1 MSLSSSA
8 AGALY
13 IKHIEITNFKSF
25 GGTTRV
31 PLLPGFTVVSGP
43 NGSGKSNILDALLF
57 ALGLSSS
64 KGMRA
69 ERLPDLVNQ
78 SQMGKGKG
86 KRSTVEAAVTVT
98 FDLSEEAA
106 LLAAVDDDAAE
117 DLPGLR
123 GDDGQPL
130 TEWTVTRKLRVT
142 QQGTY
147 TSNYY
152 IGGKSC
158 TLGELHQ
165 SLSKL
170 RIYPEGYNIVL
181 QGDVTSI
188 ISMNAR
194 ERRQIVDELAGVAE
208 FDRKIV
214 QTRQTLEEVKERED
228 RCRILEQELQI
239 QCDRLAKD
247 RTKALKYQQ
256 IRQEMQGQQAR
267 LAMVDW
273 LLEQSKVE
281 QLRRTI
287 AQREVDLAQLAD
299 RLVAETQ
306 TVQATTADLDRLNQ
320 TVKILGES
328 EQIALQTEL
337 ATQQAQLSQL
347 DRQQADLE
355 RGQQTQQQTIA
366 RVTQEI
372 ERVDQSLVALQDQGP
387 ELQER
392 LDELQQAHDRAAAN
406 VARARAESEELAE
419 ASQAWVQQQTDLR
432 RQLETLQ
439 ASIDPQRTERATLQ
453 ERLTQIEA
461 QLAEI
466 ATEWE
471 RAGDRLT
478 EHERAFQEVDRQ
490 TRTLEPQ
497 IQTAAEQ
504 LAAAEQEL
512 QLQQKTRSRLI
523 DEQRQ
528 TQRQLDKLEAQT
540 QAQREAQ
547 GAFGV
552 QLLIQSDLPGICG
565 LVANLGQV
573 EPRYQLALEIA
584 AGARLGHLVVEDDSV
599 AAAAIEILKRERAG
613 RVTFLPLNK
622 IRGGGGES
630 AAMARG
636 RAAVP
641 GWIDY
646 AVNLVDFDDRYR
658 NIFEYVFGG
667 TVVFERLEQARSQ
680 MGRHRI
686 VTLDGE
692 LLETSGAM
700 TGGSLQ
706 KSRGS
711 LRFGG
716 GEQTEEAKAVA
727 ELRDRLRDIDRVLGR
742 CDGAIAQAQVD
753 SQRHTQTLNDLRQA
767 RRDAQRQLEQLQ
779 AALSAT
785 TGQRDRLAQQRDRL
799 TTELSTSRDRLA
811 QLTQALPAAER
822 QLAHLRQ
829 AIAQL
834 EDSPAHSQW
843 SAAQA
848 TLRDRE
854 SVLAQLA
861 DNLRAT
867 QGQQADL
874 GREVDRL
881 TQQRQQLHDQ
891 IAQAERDRAA
901 AIAQA
906 ADLRTQQADLRHQ
919 IQTLRDRIAQLETT
933 LGETKHQR
941 DRLEAELNRQ
951 RQSLQTLEFQRDRLQ
966 ETQQQQQAE
975 LHNLENR
982 AEGDRP
988 DLPPDSE
995 PLPTDPAALAA
1006 HREELDQTIRT
1017 LQRRLESLEPVNML
1031 ALEEYEQV
1039 QGRLS
1044 QLSEKLATI
1053 EQERTEL
1060 LLRVENFTTLRQQ
1073 AFYEAFDAVD
1083 RNFQTIFAELSQ
1095 GDGRLQLDD
1104 PENPLESGLT
1114 LVAHPKG
1121 KPVQRLASMSG
1132 GEKSLTALSFI
1143 FALQRY
1149 RPSPF
1154 YAFDEVDMFLDG
1166 SNVERLAKMVKQQ
1179 AAEAQFLVV
1188 SLRRPTIEASD
1199 RVIGVT
1205 QARGAQTQVLGV
1217 VL

>member
-1 MSLSSSA
+1 M
-8 AGALY
+8 Y
-13 IKHIEITNFKSF
+13 IKQVEITNFKSF

-69 ERLPDLVNQ
+69 DRLPDLVNQ
-78 SQMGKGKG
+78 SQMGKGQGKG

-106 LLAAVDDDAAE
+106 LLATVSAEAAE

-123 GDDGQPL
+123 DADGQPL
-130 TEWTVTRKLRVT
+130 SEWTVTRKLRVT

-152 IGGKSC
+152 IGGEPC
-158 TLGELHQ
+158 TLSELHQ

-170 RIYPEGYNIVL
+170 RIYPEGYNVVL

-188 ISMNAR
+188 ISMNPR
-194 ERRQIVDELAGVAE
+194 ERRQIVDELAGVAN
-208 FDRKIV
+208 FDRKIT
-214 QTRQTLEEVKERED
+214 QTKQTLEEVKERED

-256 IRQEMQGQQAR
+256 IRQEMQGQQGR
-267 LAMVDW
+267 LAVVDW

-281 QLRRTI
+281 QLRQSI
-287 AQREVDLAQLAD
+287 AQREQDLAQLAD
-299 RLVAETQ
+299 RLVAERAAVETQ
-306 TVQATTADLDRLNQ
+306 AAELERLNQ
-320 TVKILGES
+320 TVKSLGES

-337 ATQQAQLSQL
+337 ATHRAQRDQVQ
-347 DRQQADLE
+347 RQQTEL
-355 RGQQTQQQTIA
+355 TQQQQAHQKTIA
-366 RVTQEI
+366 RLTAEVAE
-372 ERVDQSLVALQDQGP
+372 VDRAEAALAATGP

-392 LDELQQAHDRAAAN
+392 LEELQQAHDRAAAN
-406 VARARAESEELAE
+406 LNRARAEAAELAE

-432 RQLETLQ
+432 HQLETIQ

-453 ERLTQIEA
+453 ERLKQIET

-471 RAGDRLT
+471 RAGDRLN
-478 EHERAFQEVDRQ
+478 EHDQDFQTVDRQ
-490 TRTLEPQ
+490 TRSLEPQ

-512 QLQQKTRSRLI
+512 QLQQKTRSRLQ

-528 TQRQLDKLEAQT
+528 VQRQLDKLEAQT

-547 GAFGV
+547 GTFGV
-552 QLLIQSDLPGICG
+552 QLLLQSDLPGICG

-573 EPRYQLALEIA
+573 EPPYQVALEIA
-584 AGARLGHLVVEDDSV
+584 AGARLGHLVVEDDAV

-636 RAAVP
+636 RATVA

-667 TVVFERLEQARSQ
+667 TVVFERLDQARSLL
-680 MGRHRI
+680 GRHRI

-716 GEQTEEAKAVA
+716 GEQTEEAKAAA

-753 SQRHTQTLNDLRQA
+753 SQRHTQTLNELRQA

-779 AALSAT
+779 AALTAT

-799 TTELSTSRDRLA
+799 TQELTTSRDRLA
-811 QLTQALPAAER
+811 TLDRALPAAER
-822 QLAHLRQ
+822 QLANLRQ

-843 SAAQA
+843 SEAQ
-848 TLRDRE
+848 TEIRDRE
-854 SVLAQLA
+854 SVLSQLA
-861 DNLRAT
+861 DNLRSA
-867 QGQQADL
+867 QAQQADQT
-874 GREVDRL
+874 REVDRL
-881 TQQRQQLHDQ
+881 SQQRQQLSQQ
-891 IAQAERDRAA
+891 IAQAQDQIATAADRLQQLQQTQTELDQ
-901 AIAQA
+901 AIANLQEQIA
-906 ADLRTQQADLRHQ
+906 A
-919 IQTLRDRIAQLETT
+919 LETT
-933 LGETKHQR
+933 LGETKQAR
-941 DRLEAELNRQ
+941 DRQETALNRQ
-951 RQSLQTLEFQRDRLQ
+951 RQALQTLEFQRDRLA

-975 LHNLENR
+975 LQELENR

-995 PLPTDPAALAA
+995 PLPSDPAELAA
-1006 HREELDQTIRT
+1006 HREQLDQTIRT

-1031 ALEEYEQV
+1031 ALEEYDQV
-1039 QGRLS
+1039 QGRLN

-1083 RNFQTIFAELSQ
+1083 RNFQIIFAELSQ

-1104 PENPLESGLT
+1104 PESPLESGLN

-1179 AAEAQFLVV
+1179 AAEAQFIVV

>member
-1 MSLSSSA
+1 M
-8 AGALY
+8 Y
-13 IKHIEITNFKSF
+13 IKQVEITNFKSF

-69 ERLPDLVNQ
+69 DRLPDLVNQ
-78 SQMGKGKG
+78 GQMGKGQGKG

-106 LLAAVDDDAAE
+106 LLATVSAEAAE

-123 GDDGQPL
+123 DADGQPL
-130 TEWTVTRKLRVT
+130 SEWTVTRKLRVT

-152 IGGKSC
+152 IGGEPC
-158 TLGELHQ
+158 TLSELHQ

-170 RIYPEGYNIVL
+170 RIYPEGYNVVL

-188 ISMNAR
+188 ISMNPR
-194 ERRQIVDELAGVAE
+194 ERRQIVDELAGVAN
-208 FDRKIV
+208 FDRKII
-214 QTRQTLEEVKERED
+214 QTKQTLEEVKERED

-256 IRQEMQGQQAR
+256 IRQEMQGQQGR
-267 LAMVDW
+267 LAVVDW

-281 QLRRTI
+281 QLRQSI
-287 AQREVDLAQLAD
+287 AQREQDLAQLAD
-299 RLVAETQ
+299 RLVVERATVETQ
-306 TVQATTADLDRLNQ
+306 AAELERLNQ
-320 TVKILGES
+320 MVKSLGES

-337 ATQQAQLSQL
+337 ATHRAQRDQVQ
-347 DRQQADLE
+347 RQQTELTHQ
-355 RGQQTQQQTIA
+355 QQTQQQTIA
-366 RVTQEI
+366 RLTAEVAE
-372 ERVDQSLVALQDQGP
+372 VDCTEAALAATGP

-392 LDELQQAHDRAAAN
+392 LEELQQAHDRAAAN
-406 VARARAESEELAE
+406 LNRARAEAAELAE

-432 RQLETLQ
+432 HQLETIQ

-453 ERLTQIEA
+453 ERLKQIET

-471 RAGDRLT
+471 RAGDRLN
-478 EHERAFQEVDRQ
+478 EHDREFQTVDRQ
-490 TRTLEPQ
+490 TRSLEPQ

-512 QLQQKTRSRLI
+512 QLQQKTRSRLQ

-528 TQRQLDKLEAQT
+528 VQRQLDKLEAQT

-547 GAFGV
+547 GTFGV
-552 QLLIQSDLPGICG
+552 QLLLQSDLPGICG

-573 EPRYQLALEIA
+573 EPPYQVALEIA
-584 AGARLGHLVVEDDSV
+584 AGARLGHLVVEDDAV

-622 IRGGGGES
+622 IRGGGGGES

-636 RAAVP
+636 RAAVA
-641 GWIDY
+641 GWLDY

-667 TVVFERLEQARSQ
+667 TVVFERLDQARSLL
-680 MGRHRI
+680 GRHRI

-700 TGGSLQ
+700 TGGSMQ
-706 KSRGS
+706 KSRGG

-716 GEQTEEAKAVA
+716 GELTEEAKAAA

-742 CDGAIAQAQVD
+742 CDGAIAQAQLD

-779 AALSAT
+779 AALTAT

-799 TTELSTSRDRLA
+799 TQELTTSRERLA
-811 QLTQALPAAER
+811 QLDRALPAAER
-822 QLAHLRQ
+822 QLANLRQ

-843 SAAQA
+843 SEAQ
-848 TLRDRE
+848 TEIRDRE
-854 SVLAQLA
+854 SVLSQLA
-861 DNLRAT
+861 DNLRSA
-867 QGQQADL
+867 QAQHADQA
-874 GREVDRL
+874 REVDRL
-881 TQQRQQLHDQ
+881 SQQRQQLAQQ
-891 IAQAERDRAA
+891 IAQATDQLTTAGDRLQQLQQTQTELDQ
-901 AIAQA
+901 AIANLQGQIA
-906 ADLRTQQADLRHQ
+906 A
-919 IQTLRDRIAQLETT
+919 LETT
-933 LGETKHQR
+933 LGETKQQR
-941 DRLEAELNRQ
+941 DRQETVLNRQ
-951 RQSLQTLEFQRDRLQ
+951 RQALQTLEFQRDRLQ

-975 LHNLENR
+975 LQELENR

-995 PLPTDPAALAA
+995 PLPSDPAELAA
-1006 HREELDQTIRT
+1006 HREQLDQTIRT

-1031 ALEEYEQV
+1031 ALEEYDQV
-1039 QGRLS
+1039 QGRLN

-1083 RNFQTIFAELSQ
+1083 RNFQIIFAELSQ

-1104 PENPLESGLT
+1104 PENPLESGLN

-1179 AAEAQFLVV
+1179 AAEAQFIVV